1 MKRRILALT
10 TILTSLT
17 LLLIVGAACASAGPA
32 SGVVSP
38 SATGAKTAGSFGAVH
53 RPKAGLVLTTADIVR
68 IRAAI
73 AARKKPTSSAYSAF
87 MNGRVP
93 RLMSGSPDVYTGPY
107 TGIDLDT
114 QRRVFGMHWTDG
126 SNARDLAIAYAISG
140 RAKYATAS
148 RRYLLAWAKGSTPT
162 TWSDSPMPDTGQLQS
177 YGFFSFAYAYD
188 LTYSS
193 GVYSLADRR
202 AIKAYLRAGTVALQ
216 SCNSFDV
223 QRTKTAV
230 AEALDERYDWTS
242 DLRYSRYDDYV
253 GGDFATLVQAA
264 SLACARVTDNG
275 VVVRRILYD
284 HSFLFNLGHMLAH
297 GLTPA
302 NQGDGV
308 AGHPKPV
315 PAIYIYANPV
325 DGRGSGMDYMTYNVR
340 ILHVMVDMAQRSGW
354 APGKVAAARA
364 KLAKSWAYLGRFFGP
379 GAEPLANPNDSIN
392 YGACLPRFA
401 LPYRTFGGQHYR
413 DILLSRESS
422 GYYEPQ
428 LLGPVSLTHTAR

>member
-1 MKRRILALT
+1 MTRRILALT

-17 LLLIVGAACASAGPA
+17 LLLIAGAACASADPGA
-32 SGVVSP
+32 VGD
-38 SATGAKTAGSFGAVH
+38 SATGARTAVAFGPLH
-53 RPKAGLVLTTADIVR
+53 KPLRGLVLTGADIVR

-73 AARKKPTSSAYSAF
+73 AAGTKPTSAAYSAF
-87 MNGRVP
+87 MSGRVP
-93 RLMSGSPDVYTGPY
+93 RLMSGRPHVYKGPY

-114 QRRVFGMHWTDG
+114 QRQVFGMHWTDG

-140 RAKYATAS
+140 RTRYASAS
-148 RRYLLAWAKGSTPT
+148 RRYLIAWAKGSTPT
-162 TWSDSPMPDTGQLQS
+162 RWSDSPMPDTGQLQS

-188 LTYSS
+188 LTYRS

-202 AIKAYLRAGTVALQ
+202 AIKAYLRAGTAALQ
-216 SCNSFDV
+216 SCDRFDA
-223 QRTKTAV
+223 QRAETAV
-230 AEALDERYDWTS
+230 PEALDERYEWTPN
-242 DLRYSRYDDYV
+242 LRYSRYDDYI
-253 GGDFATLVQAA
+253 GGDFAVLVQAA

-284 HSFLFNLGHMLAH
+284 RSFLFNLNHMLAH

-308 AGHPKPV
+308 AGHPSPV

-325 DGRGSGMDYMTYNVR
+325 AGRGSGMDYMTYNVR
-340 ILHVMVDMAQRSGW
+340 VLHVLVDMAQHSGW
-354 APGKVAAARA
+354 TPSKVVAARA
-364 KLAKSWAYLGRFFGP
+364 KLRSSWAYLGRFFGP
-379 GAEPLANPNDSIN
+379 GAEPLANPNDTIN

-401 LPYRTFGGQHYR
+401 LAYRTFGDQHYR
-413 DILLSRESS
+413 DILLSRASS